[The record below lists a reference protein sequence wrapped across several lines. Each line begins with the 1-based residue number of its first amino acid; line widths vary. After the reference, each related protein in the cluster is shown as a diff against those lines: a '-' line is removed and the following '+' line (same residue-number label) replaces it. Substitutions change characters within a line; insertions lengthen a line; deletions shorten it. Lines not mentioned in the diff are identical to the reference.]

1 MASTPPDLLTMA
13 AVFGRDSNLTLG
25 GGNATSETLRRE
37 VVVRRAWATDADF
50 RLAYAVARF
59 TPGTNFFAFCTG
71 LAWHIRGVVGG
82 VVSLL
87 AASIPCCV
95 VVALAMAG
103 YQRLEANP
111 SVAAATRGAV
121 AASSMMLLASVW
133 GLVRPSLMAGRPV
146 RTIILV
152 TCAWVAYDVME
163 LSALT
168 VLGGAAVLG
177 FLSARGG
184 QS

>member
-1 MASTPPDLLTMA
+1 MA

-71 LAWHIRGVVGG
+71 LAWHIRGAIGG

-87 AASIPCCV
+87 AASIPCSV
-95 VVALAMAG
+95 IVALAMAG

-133 GLVRPSLMAGRPV
+133 GLVRPSLVAGARV
-146 RTIILV
+146 RAVLV
-152 TCAWVAYDVME
+152 VAGAWVSYDVIG

-168 VLGGAAVLG
+168 VLGGAAALG
-177 FLSARGG
+177 FVSAR
-184 QS
+184 SERA